1 MKARRLIIHLV
12 RSPMSLTIINKI
24 IKVSNWRKKHYLL
37 LFFLKKGLKK
47 HYLRVMNMQI
57 SITKLQRSK
66 IKLISSLSK
75 TRSLIVFFLIK
86 YQIFTETADRS
97 ESFSRCHQ
105 HHVHASTFAV
115 SIAYTQVLFLY
126 DIKYLNLPSNT
137 CILKLRIYL
146 YFKNLTFVLI

>member
-1 MKARRLIIHLV
+1 
-12 RSPMSLTIINKI
+12 
-24 IKVSNWRKKHYLL
+24 
-37 LFFLKKGLKK
+37 
-47 HYLRVMNMQI
+47 MQI

-115 SIAYTQVLFLY
+115 LIAYTQVLFLY